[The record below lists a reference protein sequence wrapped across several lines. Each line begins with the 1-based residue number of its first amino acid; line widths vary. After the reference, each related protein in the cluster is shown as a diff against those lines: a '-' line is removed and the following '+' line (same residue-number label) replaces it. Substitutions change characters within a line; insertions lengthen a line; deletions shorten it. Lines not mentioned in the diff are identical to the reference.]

1 MTQMEPR
8 QGTSGIG
15 VVLAFLGGAALGA
28 AVAMLFAPKSGAETR
43 KRIGDTAERARDTLR
58 RVPEAAEAAGIAA
71 KKAFT
76 EALQEEG
83 TH

>member
-28 AVAMLFAPKSGAETR
+28 AVGMLFAPKSGTETR
-43 KRIGDTAERARDTLR
+43 KRIGNTAERARDTLR
-58 RVPEAAEAAGIAA
+58 RVPEAVEEAGIAA

-76 EALQEEG
+76 EALEEEG